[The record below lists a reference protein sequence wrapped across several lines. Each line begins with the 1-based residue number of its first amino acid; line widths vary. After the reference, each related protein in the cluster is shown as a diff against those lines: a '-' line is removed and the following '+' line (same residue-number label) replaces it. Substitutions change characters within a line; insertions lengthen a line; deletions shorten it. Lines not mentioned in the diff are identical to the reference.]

1 MSRIK
6 DILNLKVLKLGK
18 LNGHLCC
25 HPGFAILLNT
35 FFVVNTYLYNVILN
49 KINIGYIN
57 KQNRRDL
64 ARVL

>member
-6 DILNLKVLKLGK
+6 DILNFKVLKLGK
-18 LNGHLCC
+18 LNGRLCC

-35 FFVVNTYLYNVILN
+35 FCVVNTYLYNVILS

-64 ARVL
+64 ALVL